1 MQNEFGR
8 VQAVFQELKNA
19 MQHLRQTG
27 ETYTIYVENTG
38 LTMEEQV
45 EVLETLGRG
54 DVTIYLKDTDQPVEW
69 YESTIRGVWIG
80 TFRNERDEA
89 ILYTIE
95 VCRYPTLAGAYD
107 EDIISGEEELQE
119 WIEAA
124 QL

>member
-45 EVLETLGRG
+45 EVLETLGLG
-54 DVTIYLKDTDQPVEW
+54 DVTIHLKDTDQPVEW

-80 TFRNERDEA
+80 TFRNGRDEA

-107 EDIISGEEELQE
+107 EDIISGEEDLQE